1 MRWSLIRAIHW
12 RPGPWNERG
21 GGLIEVM
28 LALLVFSTA
37 MTGALAV
44 QVQSMRASSAALQR
58 SAAVLLVQDIL
69 TRIRANPHE
78 VERYTG
84 SGFGDSGQPQ
94 PDPPRDCEQT
104 ACGLVE
110 LAAFD
115 LWHWESLLLGA
126 TSRSGDRTRGAL
138 HLPRACISHDGGR
151 VTVHL
156 LWRAAGFG
164 ESASQGNCVQRD
176 ANLYDDPSRPPG
188 NDGWRNML
196 LVSARVERP
205 A

>member
-1 MRWSLIRAIHW
+1 MHRSLICAVHW
-12 RPGPWNERG
+12 QPGPRNARG
-21 GGLIEVM
+21 GGLVEVM
-28 LALLVFSTA
+28 LAMLVFSTA

-44 QVQSMRASSAALQR
+44 QVQTMRASSAALQR

-138 HLPRACISHDGGR
+138 HLPRACISEDAGR

-156 LWRAAGFG
+156 LWRAAGVG
-164 ESASQGNCVQRD
+164 RMRG
-176 ANLYDDPSRPPG
+176 LG
-188 NDGWRNML
+188 LGWR
-196 LVSARVERP
+196 
-205 A
+205 

>member
-1 MRWSLIRAIHW
+1 
-12 RPGPWNERG
+12 
-21 GGLIEVM
+21 M

-44 QVQSMRASSAALQR
+44 QVQTMRASSAALQR
-58 SAAVLLVQDIL
+58 SIAVLLVQDIL
-69 TRIRANPHE
+69 ARIRSNPLE

-84 SGFGDSGQPQ
+84 NGFGDSRQTQ
-94 PDPPRDCEQT
+94 PDPPRDCERT
-104 ACGLVE
+104 GCGLVE
-110 LAAFD
+110 LATFD

-126 TSRSGDRTRGAL
+126 TSRSGDSTRGAL
-138 HLPRACISHDGGR
+138 HLPRACISHRGGR

-156 LWRAAGFG
+156 SWRAAGAG
-164 ESASQGNCVQRD
+164 EGASQGDCVLQD

-188 NDGWRNML
+188 NNGWRSML
-196 LVSARVERP
+196 LVSTRVERP